1 MQIRESMLVES
12 RSNPMASFTTVLLVL
27 LGSMSAGGKALLG
40 R

>member
-1 MQIRESMLVES
+1 MQIRKSMSVES
-12 RSNPMASFTTVLLVL
+12 KSNPTASFITVLVVS